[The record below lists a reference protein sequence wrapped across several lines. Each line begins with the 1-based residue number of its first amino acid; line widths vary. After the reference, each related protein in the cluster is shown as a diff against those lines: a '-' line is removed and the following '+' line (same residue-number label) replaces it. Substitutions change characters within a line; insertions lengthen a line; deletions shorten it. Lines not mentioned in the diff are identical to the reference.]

1 MLAIL
6 MITGAIGT
14 SQQIL
19 TTDVEYSQLVRNK
32 LESNLGVKL
41 FS

>member
-14 SQQIL
+14 SQQIS
-19 TTDVEYSQLVRNK
+19 TNDVEYSQLVRNK

>member
-1 MLAIL
+1 
-6 MITGAIGT
+6 
-14 SQQIL
+14 
-19 TTDVEYSQLVRNK
+19 VRNK